1 MVSFAKKTT
10 LPATRFLATF
20 LLASMAMLG
29 LAVPA
34 GAAGASY
41 VALGDSYS
49 SGVGAGDYGNSGD
62 CRRSANSYPQLWANS
77 HDVSDFEFVA
87 CSGARTGDVLNDQ
100 VSALSAN
107 TTLATISIGGNDA
120 GFVDVMA
127 DCTLGSDQACVDR
140 VEVAKTYVRDS
151 LPDLLDNVY
160 DELRERAPNAEI
172 VVMGYPK
179 FYTLNG
185 SCSVGLSETKR
196 AAINS
201 GADTLTEVTDK
212 RAADAGFTFVD
223 MRGPFTG
230 HEICSGDRWLHS
242 LVWPIVESYHPTK
255 EGQALGYLP
264 ALNGVTD

>member
-20 LLASMAMLG
+20 LIVSLAMLG
-29 LAVPA
+29 LTAPA
-34 GAAGASY
+34 SAAESNY

-49 SGVGAGDYGNSGD
+49 SGVGAGDYGSSGD
-62 CRRSANSYPQLWANS
+62 CMRSANAYPQLWANS
-77 HDVSDFEFVA
+77 HDVFDFEFVA

-120 GFVDVMA
+120 GFLDVMA

-140 VEVAKTYVRDS
+140 VEVAKEYARDT
-151 LPDLLDNVY
+151 LPGLLDNVY

-172 VVMGYPK
+172 VVLGYPK

-185 SCSVGLSETKR
+185 SCSVGLSEIKR

-212 RAADAGFTFVD
+212 RAADAGLTFVD
-223 MRGPFTG
+223 MRDPFSG

-242 LVWPIVESYHPTK
+242 LVWPVVESYHPTK